1 MASDAQSVRAQYRE
15 IPMTRPLR
23 LLPWLLI
30 WGPIVG
36 FALPAVAQT
45 SAPPAAGPSKQCVT
59 AKKRLDAEQ
68 RSLASAIESLAR
80 DRKGRESCSSKSM
93 CTRYDTAISATEKRQ
108 ARHETRVTRFKD
120 EAEKA
125 CAAA

>member
-1 MASDAQSVRAQYRE
+1 MPRS
-15 IPMTRPLR
+15 LR

-30 WGPIVG
+30 WTLIVAL
-36 FALPAVAQT
+36 ALPAAAQT
-45 SAPPAAGPSKQCVT
+45 AAPPAAGPSKECVT

-68 RSLASAIESLAR
+68 RSLAAAVESLAR
-80 DRKGRESCSSKSM
+80 DKKGRESCSSKSM

-108 ARHETRVTRFKD
+108 ARHETRLTRFKD
-120 EAEKA
+120 EAAKA